1 MIDAKLKFPYKI
13 DNKEIVTEM
22 QIKIENSE
30 KIISFSLPLF
40 LKMTIKNAKELKSYK
55 ENKYWIYLFEFNT
68 IEDKEIWIEE
78 DKSFYIQIL
87 DSNGKVD
94 EIENEMNE
102 FMNNYESKEKKQK
115 RRAIVDED
123 GFMYYK

>member
-30 KIISFSLPLF
+30 KIISFSLPLLF
-40 LKMTIKNAKELKSYK
+40 KMTIKNAKELKSYK

-68 IEDKEIWIEE
+68 IEDKEIWFEE